1 MPTSKQLMKDVYWS
15 FYQTFLTQGEFTK
28 ALRKY
33 HKDIL
38 QKTPKLTNIVFGE
51 QKIVIQFLLN
61 LTTEQE
67 NTDYQE
73 DKQVEI
79 IATNPRGFTTSEL
92 LYKINNAV
100 IENEKGFNLA
110 EEDAHFFEGLQY
122 LTNDDPE
129 YPQTKVY
136 FMILGS

>member
-1 MPTSKQLMKDVYWS
+1 MSRPKQMLKDVYWC
-15 FYQTFLTQGEFTK
+15 FYQTFATQGEFTK

-38 QKTPKLTNIVFGE
+38 QKTPKLTDIVFGE
-51 QKIVIQFLLN
+51 QKIIIQFLLN
-61 LTTEQE
+61 PSEAQE
-67 NTDYQE
+67 NTNYQE
-73 DKQVEI
+73 DRQIEI
-79 IATNPRGFTTSEL
+79 TTENPLGFTTSNL

-100 IENEKGFNLA
+100 IENEEGYNLS
-110 EEDAHFFEGLQY
+110 EEDMHFFEGLQY
-122 LTNDDPE
+122 LTDDDPE